1 MGPPAPPRRDRIYVT
16 VAVARMFRDAGVP
29 MPWRDVH
36 LPTGGTEPRSGSVPP
51 IPASAAPATP
61 RSGAPR
67 SVPADLRETQHGL
80 CFPEALRPLCPSD
93 PSACPWS
100 VSKTTPVAFIN
111 IQAAVQLTSVTAKPA
126 QQCYT
131 PIDQPS
137 CYLLPLLHAQIPC
150 FIASI
155 PHTQSLF
162 LFSLA
167 SYARQ
172 PTISSLSCH
181 LGVCSATTVASL
193 AGWLLHAVP
202 IVKFPIAWLLCIPA
216 QTTVQ
221 QRSILCLLLDYV
233 RFDTKTRSWTEKTM
247 TKRYSLDITNFAAS
261 LLSGDLDV
269 QPFASSRI
277 GSRSGVVRYD
287 EFSGCSSASFN
298 RYEDRYNEERR

>member
-1 MGPPAPPRRDRIYVT
+1 MLGWFPISAPPSTD
-16 VAVARMFRDAGVP
+16 
-29 MPWRDVH
+29 
-36 LPTGGTEPRSGSVPP
+36 
-51 IPASAAPATP
+51 
-61 RSGAPR
+61 
-67 SVPADLRETQHGL
+67 GL
-80 CFPEALRPLCPSD
+80 CFPEALRPLCPSGSERGLCLRLLLLHLYLVNNTVSQLVVFLVD